1 MQKHM
6 TSFFANAYPG
16 TFRNMNQWKGSLGW
30 VQNAACIVIMVSL
43 KLMCYNT
50 HLETCS
56 RSRMLCKMAG
66 QPASQVA
73 WSGMPAIALPEA
85 TGFGGH
91 PGRPPGRHPGRP
103 TRRLPGGL
111 AGGPPWPAAGGGH
124 AHNLLLTA
132 PADDEAEVLKCTT
145 LIFVQNQWFFVQN
158 HRFFNICIST
168 QTMRRRVCVSTP
180 LVTASGGAAGC
191 IQRPSPGMP
200 GPIQGGL
207 RGATGTVS
215 GTAPRE
221 AAGEC
226 WWQACSAGCRLT
238 MTNFID
244 FLASLE
250 IF

>member
-1 MQKHM
+1 
-6 TSFFANAYPG
+6 
-16 TFRNMNQWKGSLGW
+16 
-30 VQNAACIVIMVSL
+30 
-43 KLMCYNT
+43 
-50 HLETCS
+50 
-56 RSRMLCKMAG
+56 MAG

-145 LIFVQNQWFFVQN
+145 LIFVQNQLFFVQ
-158 HRFFNICIST
+158 HPRFFNICIST
-168 QTMRRRVCVSTP
+168 QTMRRRVCIHTSCN
-180 LVTASGGAAGC
+180 SQWGC
-191 IQRPSPGMP
+191 SRLHPETQPWDAWPHPGRPPGSHRDS
-200 GPIQGGL
+200 L
-207 RGATGTVS
+207 RDC
-215 GTAPRE
+215 PRE

-226 WWQACSAGCRLT
+226 WRPACSAGCRLT
-238 MTNFID
+238 MQNIID
-244 FLASLE
+244 FLGSLE